1 VFSLV
6 DANRHGTA
14 AEREAEAPALSS
26 VPPDGLPPMTTIQL
40 DLGAQAAE
48 VARVVA
54 GVGDD
59 QLGDPTPCAGTS
71 VAGLLAHL
79 AGLTTAFRMAAEKT
93 PAPGGPSAS
102 PDDLPPDWR
111 TRLPA
116 QLDDLVAAWRQPSAW
131 EGTAEAGGVTMPAPV
146 AAIVALDEVL
156 VHGWDLAVATG
167 QDYPADP
174 ASVAA
179 CTGFAE
185 QAAAEGP
192 TPGLFG
198 PPVPVPDD
206 APPLDRLLGL
216 TGRDPAWRRPDR

>member
-1 VFSLV
+1 M
-6 DANRHGTA
+6 
-14 AEREAEAPALSS
+14 E
-26 VPPDGLPPMTTIQL
+26 TTQL
-40 DLGAQAAE
+40 DLAPQAAE

-54 GVGDD
+54 GIRDD
-59 QLGDPTPCAGTS
+59 QLDAPTPCADTP

-79 AGLTTAFRMAAEKT
+79 VGLTTAFRMAAEKT
-93 PAPGGPSAS
+93 PVPGGPSAS
-102 PDDLPPDWR
+102 ADDLPPDWR
-111 TRLPA
+111 GRIPA
-116 QLDDLVAAWRQPSAW
+116 QLDALVAAWQRPSAW

-146 AAIVALDEVL
+146 MAIVALDEVL

-167 QDYPADP
+167 QDYAADP
-174 ASVAA
+174 ASVGA
-179 CTGFAE
+179 CTGFAA

-216 TGRDPAWRRPDR
+216 TGRDPAWRPAP

>member
-1 VFSLV
+1 
-6 DANRHGTA
+6 
-14 AEREAEAPALSS
+14 
-26 VPPDGLPPMTTIQL
+26 M

-54 GVGDD
+54 GVRDD
-59 QLGDPTPCAGTS
+59 QLGDPTPCAGTP

-79 AGLTTAFRMAAEKT
+79 AGLATAFRMAAEKT
-93 PAPGGPSAS
+93 PVPGQAAAS

-111 TRLPA
+111 TRIPT
-116 QLDDLVAAWRQPSAW
+116 DLAALAAAWRRPSAW
-131 EGTAEAGGVTMPAPV
+131 EGTAEAGGVRMPAPV
-146 AAIVALDEVL
+146 AAVVALDEVL

-167 QDYPADP
+167 QDYAADP
-174 ASVAA
+174 SSVAA
-179 CTGFAE
+179 CTEFAA

-216 TGRDPAWRRPDR
+216 TGRNPAWRPSSG

>member
-1 VFSLV
+1 
-6 DANRHGTA
+6 
-14 AEREAEAPALSS
+14 
-26 VPPDGLPPMTTIQL
+26 MTTRL
-40 DLGAQAAE
+40 DLGPQAAE
-48 VARVVA
+48 VARVVT
-54 GVGDD
+54 GIRDD
-59 QLGDPTPCAGTS
+59 QLGDPTPCADTP
-71 VAGLLAHL
+71 VAGLLAHV

-93 PAPGGPSAS
+93 PVPGGPSAS
-102 PDDLPPDWR
+102 ADDLPPDWR
-111 TRLPA
+111 TRIPA
-116 QLDDLVAAWRQPSAW
+116 QLDALVAAWQRPSAW
-131 EGTAEAGGVTMPAPV
+131 QGTAEAGGVTMPGPV

-167 QDYPADP
+167 QDYVADP

-179 CTGFAE
+179 CTELAA

-216 TGRDPAWRRPDR
+216 TGRDPGWRPPS